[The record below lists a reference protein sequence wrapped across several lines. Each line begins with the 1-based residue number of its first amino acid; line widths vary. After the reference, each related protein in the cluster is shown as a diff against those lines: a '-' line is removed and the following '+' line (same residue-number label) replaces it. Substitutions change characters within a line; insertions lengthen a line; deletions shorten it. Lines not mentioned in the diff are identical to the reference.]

1 MGATNWEQ
9 KWFQNLVLAIN
20 MAYCLLPCF
29 FSPLN
34 SLSWV
39 VQFVAHLTT
48 TSGKIPAILSAA
60 FDLYPCGI
68 FCFAGN
74 GNLPFG
80 HQHESH
86 STALG
91 WCSAV
96 KQQQPN
102 HSVSTCPCFFI
113 WETSSMVI
121 SGMNILYVCACV
133 CVHVCVQLLSRP
145 LWPLMRSTKQPS
157 KTHTSWMCAYLRR
170 ESSAV
175 PMRQVEKFRKDGK
188 HFFLQYIWR
197 GRSIQLALEN
207 CEGGSVIAHLKQF
220 CNTYD
225 ERKIG
230 SGATPT
236 YLLSFFF
243 SQL

>member
-102 HSVSTCPCFFI
+102 HSFSTCPCFFI

-121 SGMNILYVCACV
+121 SGMNILYVCARV
-133 CVHVCVQLLSRP
+133 CPAALPATVAINEEYQAAEQDTHQLDVCIPPQRE
-145 LWPLMRSTKQPS
+145 QC
-157 KTHTSWMCAYLRR
+157 CANETGR
-170 ESSAV
+170 E
-175 PMRQVEKFRKDGK
+175 
-188 HFFLQYIWR
+188 I
-197 GRSIQLALEN
+197 
-207 CEGGSVIAHLKQF
+207 
-220 CNTYD
+220 
-225 ERKIG
+225 
-230 SGATPT
+230 
-236 YLLSFFF
+236 
-243 SQL
+243 

>member
-60 FDLYPCGI
+60 FDLPVAFSALPEMETYHLGI
-68 FCFAGN
+68 SMKAIPRRLDGALRWN
-74 GNLPFG
+74 NSNPTTPFPPVP
-80 HQHESH
+80 
-86 STALG
+86 A
-91 WCSAV
+91 
-96 KQQQPN
+96 
-102 HSVSTCPCFFI
+102 FFI

-175 PMRQVEKFRKDGK
+175 PMRQVEKFWKDGK